1 MAEFPHGQPNGQ
13 LISTVRQNHSHNE
26 AEQERAETFR
36 QVHVAESPALLNAQG
51 EISGGQISTASYNN
65 WNIPTTALEAGAT
78 DRTALH
84 PFSAVQSTPEPQL
97 GDSTTSNGASRET
110 VPENNNPQA
119 SQPRLDH
126 SFQNSWDAFIA
137 QELERRAAFAQANHV
152 PVMATMNPNLY
163 HGQYFYPG
171 PMTTA
176 TDVQLLNQTQVSGT
190 VDNGAASANVSPAT
204 RDPHTPQG
212 SPSRTHGVA
221 HPEQVSGPRR
231 SHMEAFTMDNRHNTG
246 PSEYRNTRPRLLPGS
261 QEASFAAH
269 HAALQRQ
276 FAANGT
282 NRPLSSNQQRATSR
296 YVNAALRHFT
306 FQHRGQSV
314 EQVNIDLNRY
324 AADHSGAS
332 TVKKGLDNQNDGRPK
347 PKESSEMKIDFDCQ
361 ICRSQTVDTV
371 IIPCGHAILCQWCA
385 EQHIPTFPAYPTR
398 PREHANC
405 PLCRKPVRER
415 YRIFT
420 P

>member
-1 MAEFPHGQPNGQ
+1 MFN
-13 LISTVRQNHSHNE
+13 
-26 AEQERAETFR
+26 F
-36 QVHVAESPALLNAQG
+36 
-51 EISGGQISTASYNN
+51 
-65 WNIPTTALEAGAT
+65 
-78 DRTALH
+78 
-84 PFSAVQSTPEPQL
+84 F
-97 GDSTTSNGASRET
+97 
-110 VPENNNPQA
+110 
-119 SQPRLDH
+119 
-126 SFQNSWDAFIA
+126 
-137 QELERRAAFAQANHV
+137 
-152 PVMATMNPNLY
+152 
-163 HGQYFYPG
+163 
-171 PMTTA
+171 
-176 TDVQLLNQTQVSGT
+176 NQTQVPGT
-190 VDNGAASANVSPAT
+190 ADNGAASANVSPAT
-204 RDPHTPQG
+204 RDPHIPQG

-221 HPEQVSGPRR
+221 QPEQVSGPRR

-261 QEASFAAH
+261 QEASFAAQ

-276 FAANGT
+276 LAANGT

-324 AADHSGAS
+324 AADYSGAS